1 MFYNLDHSGHFALSA
16 SQSSQTNVLRLHEV
30 QKRVDVTIS
39 LCSSHHLFQVFG
51 ISQGIVTLGQPDAIV
66 PDQGDKS
73 LLLAEEAVEDV
84 HGVAE
89 PSNES
94 PDVAEVGHIVALE
107 AVDQDRRVEP
117 VSVVGHQVQSLAD
130 PPLHVFE
137 PLQKTGQA
145 FTGLNNI
152 PNPLSVLIQTLIG
165 LGDPVHL
172 GGIM

>member
-1 MFYNLDHSGHFALSA
+1 MFFNSDHSGHFALSA

-30 QKRVDVTIS
+30 QKRVDATIS
-39 LCSSHHLFQVFG
+39 LCSSHHIFQVFG

-73 LLLAEEAVEDV
+73 LLLAEDAVEDV

-107 AVDQDRRVEP
+107 VVDQDRRVEP

-145 FTGLNNI
+145 IAGLNDI
-152 PNPLSVLIQTLIG
+152 LDPSSVFIQTLTR
-165 LGDPVHL
+165 LGDPVDL
-172 GGIM
+172 RGPS